1 MFKAFKTTPM
11 GRFDRCSSIL
21 SGSLYGAVCLG
32 GMGVTGLWKTDECEI
47 AELSSALGVET
58 ADTFC
63 ILLAVFLADRTCGL
77 ESSQPDVPS
86 RSLLEQG
93 AVPV

>member
-1 MFKAFKTTPM
+1 ML
-11 GRFDRCSSIL
+11 SI
-21 SGSLYGAVCLG
+21 SLYGAACLK
-32 GMGVTGLWKTDECEI
+32 GMGVTGLKTVECEI
-47 AELSSALGVET
+47 TDVSSTPGVE
-58 ADTFC
+58 AVDSFC

-86 RSLLEQG
+86 RSHLEQG